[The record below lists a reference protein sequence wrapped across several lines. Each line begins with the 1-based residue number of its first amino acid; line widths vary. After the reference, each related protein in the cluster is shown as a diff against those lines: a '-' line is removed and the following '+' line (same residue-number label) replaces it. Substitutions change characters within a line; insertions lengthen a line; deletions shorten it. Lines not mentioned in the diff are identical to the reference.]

1 MRKIWQSKW
10 FRYPFWTFV
19 FSFAAIGFF
28 LSASYVAIK
37 FRLTDEKGSV
47 DANNRYFAG
56 MEDKYNQAY
65 KLNSEQLKALHFESL
80 DRILLLKKFYPKNA
94 QYILDAWKASNNE
107 VEVKRM
113 IDAVDIQ
120 LKSNR
125 VYQQKRRQLKREKNQ
140 QKKSG
145 NLLSAFEWMN
155 IQEWSDFK
163 IAVAKDV
170 KLVDSVA
177 KQTDVEGRLI
187 VSCLVGEQIRLFNSD
202 REAYKKWISPLKIL
216 SVESM
221 FSFGVTGIKEHTAI
235 QIEEHLKNPKSVYY
249 LGEKYEHLLD
259 FKTANPTQERISR
272 LTDFH
277 NHYYSYLYAAIFLK
291 QVKMQWERAGFPID
305 HRPEILVTLF
315 NVGYPQSVP
324 KAHPKVGG
332 STIKIKDKAYTF
344 GAVAYQFYYSGELYD
359 LFPFE
364 KRKFDWEDIAL
375 R

>member
-10 FRYPFWTFV
+10 FRYPFWTIV
-19 FSFAAIGFF
+19 FCFAAIGFF

-47 DANNRYFAG
+47 DANNRYFEG

-125 VYQQKRRQLKREKNQ
+125 AYQQQRRHLKRKKQ
-140 QKKSG
+140 QKESG

-170 KLVDSVA
+170 ALVDSVA
-177 KQTDVEGRLI
+177 QQTDVEGRLI

-235 QIEEHLKNPKSVYY
+235 QIEEHLKNPKSIYY
-249 LGEKYEHLLD
+249 LGEKYAHLLD
-259 FKTANPTQERISR
+259 FKTNNPTQERISR

>member
-10 FRYPFWTFV
+10 FRYPFWTIV
-19 FSFAAIGFF
+19 FCFAAIGFF

-47 DANNRYFAG
+47 DANNRYFEG

-125 VYQQKRRQLKREKNQ
+125 AYQQQRRQLKRKKQ
-140 QKKSG
+140 QKESG

-170 KLVDSVA
+170 ALVDSVA
-177 KQTDVEGRLI
+177 QQTDVEGRLI

-235 QIEEHLKNPKSVYY
+235 QIEEHLKNPKSIYY
-249 LGEKYEHLLD
+249 LGEKYAHLLD
-259 FKTANPTQERISR
+259 FKTNNPTQERISR

>member
-10 FRYPFWTFV
+10 FRYPFWTIV
-19 FSFAAIGFF
+19 FCFAAIGFF
-28 LSASYVAIK
+28 LSASFVAIK

-47 DANNRYFAG
+47 DANNRYFEG

-125 VYQQKRRQLKREKNQ
+125 SYQQQLRQLNRKKH
-140 QKKSG
+140 QKESG

-177 KQTDVEGRLI
+177 QQTDVEGRLI

-259 FKTANPTQERISR
+259 FKTNNPTQERISR

-315 NVGYPQSVP
+315 NVGYPQSIP

-332 STIKIKDKAYTF
+332 STIKIKEKAYTF
-344 GAVAYQFYYSGELYD
+344 GAVAYQFYYSGELFD

-364 KRKFDWEDIAL
+364 KRKFDWDQIAL

>member
-47 DANNRYFAG
+47 DANNRYFEG

-125 VYQQKRRQLKREKNQ
+125 TYQQQRRQLKRKKQ
-140 QKKSG
+140 QKESG

-170 KLVDSVA
+170 ELVDSVA
-177 KQTDVEGRLI
+177 QQTDVEGRLI

-344 GAVAYQFYYSGELYD
+344 GAVAYQLYYSGELYD

>member
-47 DANNRYFAG
+47 DANNRYFEG

-163 IAVAKDV
+163 MSPDLNKDLNANIELTFGVFTKNVNFWTGVITVESYGGIRRDLSWVNPQLETQQLLNYLQLKYEIAHFF
-170 KLVDSVA
+170 A
-177 KQTDVEGRLI
+177 KQSEKEI
-187 VSCLVGEQIRLFNSD
+187 NS
-202 REAYKKWISPLKIL
+202 KKINAGNVNKINGIIETYLNARDKSLNEFDIESNFGKNAEVIDKWKQKL
-216 SVESM
+216 S
-221 FSFGVTGIKEHTAI
+221 
-235 QIEEHLKNPKSVYY
+235 N
-249 LGEKYEHLLD
+249 
-259 FKTANPTQERISR
+259 N
-272 LTDFH
+272 
-277 NHYYSYLYAAIFLK
+277 
-291 QVKMQWERAGFPID
+291 
-305 HRPEILVTLF
+305 EI
-315 NVGYPQSVP
+315 
-324 KAHPKVGG
+324 
-332 STIKIKDKAYTF
+332 
-344 GAVAYQFYYSGELYD
+344 
-359 LFPFE
+359 
-364 KRKFDWEDIAL
+364 
-375 R
+375 

>member
-10 FRYPFWTFV
+10 FRYPFWTIV
-19 FSFAAIGFF
+19 FCFAAIGFF

-47 DANNRYFAG
+47 DANNRYFEG

-125 VYQQKRRQLKREKNQ
+125 AYQQQRRQLKRKKQ
-140 QKKSG
+140 QKETG

-170 KLVDSVA
+170 ALVDSVA
-177 KQTDVEGRLI
+177 QQTDVEGRLI

-364 KRKFDWEDIAL
+364 KRKFDWENIAL

>member
-47 DANNRYFAG
+47 DANNRYFEG

-177 KQTDVEGRLI
+177 QQTDVEGRLI

-221 FSFGVTGIKEHTAI
+221 FSFGVTGIKEQTAI

-259 FKTANPTQERISR
+259 FKTENPTQERISR

>member
-47 DANNRYFAG
+47 DANNRYFEG

-125 VYQQKRRQLKREKNQ
+125 VYQQQRRQLKREKNQ

-177 KQTDVEGRLI
+177 QQTDVEGRLI

-221 FSFGVTGIKEHTAI
+221 FSFGVTGIKEQTAI

-249 LGEKYEHLLD
+249 LGKKYEHLLD

>member
-10 FRYPFWTFV
+10 FRYPFWTIV
-19 FSFAAIGFF
+19 FCFAAIGFF
-28 LSASYVAIK
+28 LSVSFVAIK

-47 DANNRYFAG
+47 DANNRYFEG

-125 VYQQKRRQLKREKNQ
+125 SYQQQLRQLNRKKH
-140 QKKSG
+140 QKESG

-177 KQTDVEGRLI
+177 QQTDVEGRLI

-259 FKTANPTQERISR
+259 FKTNNPTQERISR

-291 QVKMQWERAGFPID
+291 QVKMQWERAGHPID

-315 NVGYPQSVP
+315 NVGYPQSIP

-332 STIKIKDKAYTF
+332 STIKIKEKSYTF
-344 GAVAYQFYYSGELYD
+344 GAVAYQFYYSGELFD

-364 KRKFDWEDIAL
+364 KRKFDWDQIAL

>member
-10 FRYPFWTFV
+10 FRYPFWTLV

-28 LSASYVAIK
+28 LSASFVAIK

-47 DANNRYFAG
+47 DVNNRYFEG

-80 DRILLLKKFYPKNA
+80 DRILLLKKYYPKNA

-125 VYQQKRRQLKREKNQ
+125 AYQQQLRQLKRKK
-140 QKKSG
+140 QKKDSR
-145 NLLSAFEWMN
+145 NTLSAFEWMN

-177 KQTDVEGRLI
+177 QQTGVEGRLI
-187 VSCLVGEQIRLFNSD
+187 VSCLVGEQIRLFNSK
-202 REAYKKWISPLKIL
+202 REAYKVSEKSFRKDFQENVLK
-216 SVESM
+216 EQN
-221 FSFGVTGIKEHTAI
+221 KEFRGFMKERH
-235 QIEEHLKNPKSVYY
+235 QNMKEKKHKS
-249 LGEKYEHLLD
+249 
-259 FKTANPTQERISR
+259 S
-272 LTDFH
+272 
-277 NHYYSYLYAAIFLK
+277 
-291 QVKMQWERAGFPID
+291 
-305 HRPEILVTLF
+305 
-315 NVGYPQSVP
+315 
-324 KAHPKVGG
+324 
-332 STIKIKDKAYTF
+332 
-344 GAVAYQFYYSGELYD
+344 
-359 LFPFE
+359 
-364 KRKFDWEDIAL
+364 
-375 R
+375 

>member
-10 FRYPFWTFV
+10 FRYPFWTLV

-28 LSASYVAIK
+28 LSASFVAIK

-47 DANNRYFAG
+47 DANNRYFEG

-80 DRILLLKKFYPKNA
+80 DRILLLKKYYPKNA

-113 IDAVDIQ
+113 IDALDIQ

-125 VYQQKRRQLKREKNQ
+125 AYQQQLRQLKRKK
-140 QKKSG
+140 QKKDSR
-145 NLLSAFEWMN
+145 NTLSAFEWMN

-177 KQTDVEGRLI
+177 QQTGVEGRLI

-277 NHYYSYLYAAIFLK
+277 NHYYSYLYAAIFVK

-315 NVGYPQSVP
+315 NVGYPQSIP

-332 STIKIKDKAYTF
+332 STIKIKEKAYTF
-344 GAVAYQFYYSGELYD
+344 GAVAYQFYYSGELFD

-364 KRKFDWEDIAL
+364 KRKFDWNEIAL

>member
-10 FRYPFWTFV
+10 FRYPFWTIV
-19 FSFAAIGFF
+19 FCFAAIGFF

-47 DANNRYFAG
+47 DANNRYFQG

-125 VYQQKRRQLKREKNQ
+125 TYQQQRRQLKRKKQ
-140 QKKSG
+140 QKESG

-170 KLVDSVA
+170 ELVDSVA
-177 KQTDVEGRLI
+177 QQTDVEGRLI

-235 QIEEHLKNPKSVYY
+235 QIEEHLKNPKSIYY
-249 LGEKYEHLLD
+249 LGEKYAHLLD
-259 FKTANPTQERISR
+259 FKTNNPTQERISR

-277 NHYYSYLYAAIFLK
+277 NHYYSYLYSAIFLK